1 MYSTSAGVEMESV
14 GVLFIDEFVGRGVIS
29 EVDGSMEA
37 IEVLGFVGRG
47 VISVEVGSVE
57 EVSRL
62 DVVVECFLVDE
73 LVLDDVRGFGSI
85 AVELGRTVEGN
96 TLVSPFVFVD
106 ISSSK
111 VSVELGV

>member
-1 MYSTSAGVEMESV
+1 MYSSSAGGEVESV

-29 EVDGSMEA
+29 
-37 IEVLGFVGRG
+37 
-47 VISVEVGSVE
+47 VEVGTVE